1 MKRQIILDEY
11 EFSDGDL
18 RVIFT
23 FDEKEYIEDFIDEN
37 SFEEYIED
45 SGRLEYF
52 EDRWDGYTE
61 SHYTKDYIVDYSE
74 WRDESCESGDILD
87 FLDYYYKT
95 NKVPEPIEE

>member
-37 SFEEYIED
+37 SFEEM
-45 SGRLEYF
+45 G
-52 EDRWDGYTE
+52 
-61 SHYTKDYIVDYSE
+61 
-74 WRDESCESGDILD
+74 ILNHTT
-87 FLDYYYKT
+87 LKIT
-95 NKVPEPIEE
+95 L